1 MLDEVLGSSV
11 EFLVFTPTIH
21 VAVDLTGPP
30 AQQAQL
36 CRRAS
41 HRRIVVPVVFA
52 WQTLERASVHAF
64 GLAATAVQD
73 AGFPA

>member
-52 WQTLERASVHAF
+52 WQTLERAPVHFLRLPAIVQ
-64 GLAATAVQD
+64 AVSEEV
-73 AGFPA
+73 